1 MKLIEKAIYE
11 LIKGLADGKVYAL
24 RAPDKDPGPFI
35 IFQRIDSTRW
45 DSINGTGGMIQA
57 QIQIDAYANSYYD
70 AKAISGQI
78 EGILNK
84 YRGNVTHDSV
94 IYKIAGVRVQN
105 DVDIFDDTEQPYL
118 FRNSAVYSVTF
129 ES

>member
-11 LIKGLADGKVYAL
+11 LIKTLAGGNVFAM
-24 RAPDKDPGPFI
+24 RAPDKAEGPFI

-57 QIQIDAYANSYYD
+57 QIQIDAYAKGYYE
-70 AKAISGQI
+70 AKTISAQI

-84 YRGNVTHDSV
+84 YSGSVTHDSIV
-94 IYKIAGVRVQN
+94 YKIAGVRVQN
-105 DVDIFDDTEQPYL
+105 DVDIFDDTDQPYL

-129 ES
+129 ET